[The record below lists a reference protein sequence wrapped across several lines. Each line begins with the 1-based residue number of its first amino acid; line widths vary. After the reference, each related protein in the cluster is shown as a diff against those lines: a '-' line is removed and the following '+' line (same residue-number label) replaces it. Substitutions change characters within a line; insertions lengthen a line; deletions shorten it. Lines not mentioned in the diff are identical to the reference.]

1 MRFYA
6 YHGVLPQEQAVGN
19 WFVVDLALKVD
30 VTPAT
35 RSDQLSDTL
44 NYAEIYALVEKE
56 MRQPSAL
63 LEHAAGRII
72 RRLGEQFPQIEAAE
86 VALTKER
93 PPFKGQVAGAT
104 IILREQYH

>member
-72 RRLGEQFPQIEAAE
+72 RRLGERAPLPKQKVASVSHPLTLATFFYAAGNS
-86 VALTKER
+86 
-93 PPFKGQVAGAT
+93 P
-104 IILREQYH
+104 